1 MSRLKLN
8 FKGSVAS
15 RSDASQHLKKPGDTV
30 LIERGYPKWLVMK
43 CPDGCGDELPINLD
57 SRAGPAWRIYQS
69 PHLGITIYPSVWR
82 DTGCEAHFIVWRN
95 MILLLGDWDD
105 TEYDRFWDDK
115 ALNELRGAVLVHLPI
130 EKLVH
135 FVDIA
140 DELGELP
147 WDVLKACR
155 ELVKRKLAVEGEH
168 KQRQKFRR
176 K

>member
-1 MSRLKLN
+1 
-8 FKGSVAS
+8 
-15 RSDASQHLKKPGDTV
+15 
-30 LIERGYPKWLVMK
+30 
-43 CPDGCGDELPINLD
+43 
-57 SRAGPAWRIYQS
+57 
-69 PHLGITIYPSVWR
+69 
-82 DTGCEAHFIVWRN
+82 